1 MRRIGALI
9 YGQQDGRIADLTS
22 SYINYLKRETDEP
35 TSDEL
40 AQLRIPPD
48 MIGWLRGGHKSRKA
62 AEQAVAYIRHR

>member
-1 MRRIGALI
+1 MDSRT
-9 YGQQDGRIADLTS
+9 DCIADLTS
-22 SYINYLKRETDEP
+22 AYTNYLKRETDEP